1 MRISSVLF
9 FIGLAAACGM
19 AVSANR
25 LCRVNDIFENG
36 DYTTATIPQD
46 CTTLLLTDTDIGGA
60 AAIGEALA
68 GNTAVTLVNMARI
81 GDGGAAEIAEALKSN
96 TVLQELFLTS
106 NNISDAGAAA
116 IGEALKVNTALTTLD
131 LQITG
136 IGDVGAAAIGEA
148 LEVNTAL
155 TWLNLNG
162 NNIGDVGAAA
172 IAEMLKVNTVITSMG
187 LGNNAIGDVGADAI
201 GEALMV
207 TTNTSLTMLDLCD
220 NDISD
225 SVRLKTSN
233 SELEVTCVPVDI
245 ETTETP
251 KQVQPVSAGWC
262 SWIQCADSY
271 DTRSA
276 DEQAVFCHAE
286 KGNCEGA
293 CAQGEGAGAKWCTES
308 TNTGGCPSMCLSEEA
323 ADCDKE
329 CTPCLANALG
339 TTTSGKACSTCT
351 SCLEYAV
358 CASCGE
364 DALFQSAFIA
374 AMTELGLTVT
384 EITAFGEMVEGLPE
398 NSPLEKLLNAAG
410 EKAFGE
416 TDTPP
421 TLEAMTAAMKTFFAS
436 AEFRTELK
444 STKLFFW
451 RGY

>member
-1 MRISSVLF
+1 
-9 FIGLAAACGM
+9 
-19 AVSANR
+19 
-25 LCRVNDIFENG
+25 
-36 DYTTATIPQD
+36 
-46 CTTLLLTDTDIGGA
+46 
-60 AAIGEALA
+60 
-68 GNTAVTLVNMARI
+68 
-81 GDGGAAEIAEALKSN
+81 
-96 TVLQELFLTS
+96 
-106 NNISDAGAAA
+106 
-116 IGEALKVNTALTTLD
+116 
-131 LQITG
+131 
-136 IGDVGAAAIGEA
+136 
-148 LEVNTAL
+148 
-155 TWLNLNG
+155 
-162 NNIGDVGAAA
+162 
-172 IAEMLKVNTVITSMG
+172 
-187 LGNNAIGDVGADAI
+187 
-201 GEALMV
+201 MV

-436 AEFRTELK
+436 AEFRTELEGTEGVDADLLAAV
-444 STKLFFW
+444 STASENAITEPGISVDAATAATSTNATNLTFNSSTVVSSPNASRSAGKIVGGIFGGLVLLCALIALAYYCSRI
-451 RGY
+451 RGAQGTGFIPNAIGNPGYDLGVSSPITMPLEPTSFMAGGTRVRADSQC